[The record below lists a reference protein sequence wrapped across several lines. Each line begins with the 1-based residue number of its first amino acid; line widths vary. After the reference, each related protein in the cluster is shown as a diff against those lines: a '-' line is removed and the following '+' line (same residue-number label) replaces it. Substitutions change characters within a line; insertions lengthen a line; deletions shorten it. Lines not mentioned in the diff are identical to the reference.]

1 MSSIARKSQSCPD
14 EASYAEAQDWLRCF
28 ELLGNDKLSPDQA
41 IQQANKAI
49 ELTGHQAWCMPMA
62 LALWMNKRYEDAL
75 EVLQRPGVEKACGH
89 MAYFY
94 TLVGMVARKVRG
106 KYQIACQAYS
116 VRCKLNL
123 TAMTLSTI

>member
-1 MSSIARKSQSCPD
+1 M
-14 EASYAEAQDWLRCF
+14 RCF

-62 LALWMNKRYEDAL
+62 LALWMNKRYQDAL
-75 EVLQRPGVEKACGH
+75 EVLQRPGVEEACGH

-94 TLVGMVARKVRG
+94 TLVGMVARKVRVSISSLV
-106 KYQIACQAYS
+106 KHIVA
-116 VRCKLNL
+116 RCKLNL
-123 TAMTLSTI
+123 TVMTLFII